1 LSVNGVLDQRGHDA
15 RIRFVAVPLD
25 GADAILQADKAVVLD
40 LCTKISVVSSTD
52 LLSSERLLQLN
63 LVDGRQG

>member
-1 LSVNGVLDQRGHDA
+1 LSVNGVLVQRGHDA
-15 RIRFVAVPLD
+15 PIRFVAVPLD
-25 GADAILQADKAVVLD
+25 VADAILQADKAVVLD

-52 LLSSERLLQLN
+52 LFSSEWLLQLN

>member
-15 RIRFVAVPLD
+15 RIRFVAMPLD
-25 GADAILQADKAVVLD
+25 VADAILQADKAVGLD

-52 LLSSERLLQLN
+52 LFS
-63 LVDGRQG
+63 